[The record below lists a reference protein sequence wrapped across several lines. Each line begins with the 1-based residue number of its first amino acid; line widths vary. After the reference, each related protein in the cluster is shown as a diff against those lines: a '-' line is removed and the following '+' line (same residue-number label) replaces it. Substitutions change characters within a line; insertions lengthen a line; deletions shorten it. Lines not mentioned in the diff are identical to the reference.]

1 MKNLKILM
9 VALALLALPASAFG
23 QDVSCED
30 CTHDV
35 SVYMGEGGVVAT
47 VDGDAEMVTWVTTCS
62 GVTRSGEL
70 TPDDDGMVAA
80 LFSMDNGLAC
90 MATGEDMGSF
100 QIGPVKDGGWFWIT
114 DDMNSAV
121 GALVADDIQKND
133 MVEITSAGDGVTMTA
148 GTGAVYL
155 KETAT
160 GRVGILPTIVAEPPA
175 DPAEICGPR
184 RQSAWPYTYTQQM
197 NKSCMLGA
205 GRTKIRLVGPGAYG
219 SRSTI
224 TNGMVYRPTAG
235 NVTVTADV
243 WHDGMGSYT
252 TTASDGATY
261 GVDLR
266 KGWPGTTFTG
276 GTDHNANWLAVTF
289 TASLDSGDPQTGD
302 LGGANIALTE
312 DGSGSSPAG
321 QATITITPNDDYC
334 SKDNNHTATV
344 NLFATPGTNAVH
356 PPLAVGKAA
365 HGLSATALAGVNSIT
380 QLRVVCPPAGSPSTG
395 SELVPDNPFPTE

>member
-1 MKNLKILM
+1 MKLM
-9 VALALLALPASAFG
+9 KHITIALMICAIPAVAFG
-23 QDVSCED
+23 QEVTCDD
-30 CTHDV
+30 CTHV
-35 SVYMGEGGVVAT
+35 ASVYMGEGGVIAT
-47 VDGDAEMVTWVTTCS
+47 ADDADEVTWVATCG

-70 TPDDDGMVAA
+70 EADDDGVVAA
-80 LFSMDNGLAC
+80 LWAGDLAC
-90 MATGEDMGSF
+90 MDEDGGSF
-100 QIGPVKDGGWFWIT
+100 ELGPIMDGGWFWVT

-121 GALVADDIQKND
+121 GGLVSKDVLENAKAD
-133 MVEITSAGDGVTMTA
+133 ITSAGAGVSMMA
-148 GTGAVYL
+148 GKGAVYL
-155 KETAT
+155 KEAAT
-160 GRVGILPTIVAEPPA
+160 GRVGILPNILPEPPA

-235 NVTVTADV
+235 DVTVTADV

-302 LGGANIALTE
+302 LGGANITLTE
-312 DGSGSSPAG
+312 DGSGSSPVG
-321 QATITITPNDDYC
+321 QATITIAPNTDYC

-344 NLFATPGTNAVH
+344 NLFAVPGTNAVH

-365 HGLSATALAGVNSIT
+365 HGLSATALATVNSIA

-395 SELVPDNPFPTE
+395 SELVPDNTFPVD

>member
-1 MKNLKILM
+1 MKLM
-9 VALALLALPASAFG
+9 KHIMIVLMICAIPAVAFG
-23 QDVSCED
+23 QEVTCDD
-30 CTHDV
+30 CTHV
-35 SVYMGEGGVVAT
+35 ASVYMGEGGVIAT
-47 VDGDAEMVTWVTTCS
+47 ADDADEVTWVATCG

-70 TPDDDGMVAA
+70 EADDDGVVAA
-80 LFSMDNGLAC
+80 LWAGDLAC
-90 MATGEDMGSF
+90 MDEDGGTF
-100 QIGPVKDGGWFWIT
+100 ELGPIMDGGWFWVT

-121 GALVADDIQKND
+121 GGLVSKDVLENAKAD
-133 MVEITSAGDGVTMTA
+133 ITSAGEGVSMMA
-148 GTGAVYL
+148 GKGAVYL
-155 KETAT
+155 KEAAS
-160 GRVGILPTIVAEPPA
+160 GRVGILPNILPEPPA

-184 RQSAWPYTYTQQM
+184 RQSSWPYTYTQQM

-235 NVTVTADV
+235 NVTVTADL

-252 TTASDGATY
+252 TTASDAGSY

-266 KGWPGTTFTG
+266 KGWLGTTFTG
-276 GTDHNANWLAVTF
+276 GSDHNQNWLDATWS
-289 TASLDSGDPQTGD
+289 ASLDSGDPQTGD
-302 LGGANIALTE
+302 LAGANVTLT
-312 DGSGSSPAG
+312 DAA
-321 QATITITPNDDYC
+321 QATLTIAPNTDYC

-344 NLFATPGTNAVH
+344 NIFATPGTNAVH

-395 SELVPDNPFPTE
+395 SELVPDNPFPVD